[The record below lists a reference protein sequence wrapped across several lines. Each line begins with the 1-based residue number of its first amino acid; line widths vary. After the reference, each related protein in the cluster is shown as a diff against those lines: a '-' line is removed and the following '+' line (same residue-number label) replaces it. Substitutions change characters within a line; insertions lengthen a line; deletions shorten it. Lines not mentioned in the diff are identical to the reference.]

1 MLAEFYE
8 PVEGLVGNV
17 QETNISICR
26 GVDIRICIWEKI
38 AELRDQ
44 MPSLRRDAQRCKRK

>member
-44 MPSLRRDAQRCKRK
+44 MPSLRRDVQRCKRK